1 MISPSLRRSMAT
13 ILGCLLAG
21 LFLSLPVCAI
31 RSDAPEKT
39 AMSDIET
46 SSEPPPATS
55 VTGGQTEQDPMHAT
69 AEAPTRSGGWLVAA
83 LCVLVAVSVLLII
96 VAMIPN
102 RRK

>member
-1 MISPSLRRSMAT
+1 M

-31 RSDAPEKT
+31 RSDV
-39 AMSDIET
+39 IENTVT
-46 SSEPPPATS
+46 SASELPTTSPPATS
-55 VTGGQTEQDPMHAT
+55 VTGGRTEQDPMHA
-69 AEAPTRSGGWLVAA
+69 AEPPSNSGGWLVAA

-96 VAMIPN
+96 VAMIPH